1 MPTNLITNGT
11 FDIDVSGWTRGIH
24 GLITWEAGRARVS
37 KTSLSYPDG
46 AYASFPTVPGRVY
59 RATLDLSPVSG
70 GAQVRVG
77 NGTTPDAGILTAGPF
92 TAAAAVD
99 VTFTALGPAS
109 YLYIRLP
116 DSATSVT
123 LIDDVRVIWTAEPEP
138 LPTPA
143 PTNVQSWAMRASL
156 TGRADRL
163 VAVARAQR
171 IKLES

>member
-1 MPTNLITNGT
+1 M
-11 FDIDVSGWTRGIH
+11 
-24 GLITWEAGRARVS
+24 
-37 KTSLSYPDG
+37 
-46 AYASFPTVPGRVY
+46 
-59 RATLDLSPVSG
+59 
-70 GAQVRVG
+70 RVG

-99 VTFTALGPAS
+99 VTFTAVGPAS

-143 PTNVQSWAMRASL
+143 PTGVPAWAMRASL

-163 VAVARAQR
+163 AVVARAQR